1 MKKIRLD
8 QILAGRELAA
18 DPKEAAAF
26 VMAGLVFSGERR
38 LEKPG
43 ELVTEDLP
51 LSVRGKEHPYVGRG
65 GLKLAAALAHWKLDV
80 RGLRCLDLGSSTG
93 GFTDCLLQAGAA
105 SVTAVDS
112 GTNQLD
118 WKLRKDPR
126 VRSLENSSAVG
137 LAPEAI
143 GGPAQF
149 ACLDLSFMRLEK
161 AFPSLKRLI
170 LPGAFWVALVKPQ
183 FELRRDEVPEGGVV
197 KDAALQM
204 RALNE
209 VTAGATRE
217 GLGPIGSIP
226 SPIHGKDGNI
236 EFLLLGRLEE
246 LIQT

>member
-1 MKKIRLD
+1 LKKIRLD

-43 ELVTEDLP
+43 ELLAEDAP
-51 LSVRGKEHPYVGRG
+51 LSVRAKEHPYVGRG

-93 GFTDCLLQAGAA
+93 GFTDCLLQNGAA
-105 SVTAVDS
+105 SVVAVDS

-126 VRSLENSSAVG
+126 VRSLENTSALG

-143 GGPAQF
+143 GGAAQF
-149 ACLDLSFMRLEK
+149 ACMDLSFMRLEK

-170 LPGAFWVALVKPQ
+170 LPGASWVALVKPQ
-183 FELRRDEVPEGGVV
+183 FELKKNEVPAGGVV
-197 KDAALQM
+197 QDAALQR
-204 RALNE
+204 RAVDE
-209 VTAGATRE
+209 VIAAASRE
-217 GLGPIGSIP
+217 SLGPFGSIP
-226 SPIHGKDGNI
+226 SPIHGRDGNI
-236 EFLLLGRLEE
+236 EFLVLGRLEE